1 MDDRGPLDLERRI
14 DDLKKRVDHYESLD
28 KQELIDNLTMVKAQ
42 LLTAEKEVDRLH
54 DQFVVVPEDKAGNNI
69 VFVRMA
75 QYINCILE
83 ELRSVN
89 PIFTHNS
96 FFMEEIL

>member
-42 LLTAEKEVDRLH
+42 LLTAEKEIDRFNEYV
-54 DQFVVVPEDKAGNNI
+54 QIME
-69 VFVRMA
+69 
-75 QYINCILE
+75 LE
-83 ELRSVN
+83 EISKKL
-89 PIFTHNS
+89 
-96 FFMEEIL
+96 

>member
-42 LLTAEKEVDRLH
+42 LLTAEKEIDRLN
-54 DQFVVVPEDKAGNNI
+54 E
-69 VFVRMA
+69 
-75 QYINCILE
+75 YIQILE
-83 ELRSVN
+83 L
-89 PIFTHNS
+89 
-96 FFMEEIL
+96 EEISKKL

>member
-42 LLTAEKEVDRLH
+42 LLTAEKEIDRLNEYV
-54 DQFVVVPEDKAGNNI
+54 QE
-69 VFVRMA
+69 M
-75 QYINCILE
+75 
-83 ELRSVN
+83 ELA
-89 PIFTHNS
+89 
-96 FFMEEIL
+96 EISKKL